1 MIRTRFAPSPTG
13 YLHVGGLRTALY
25 SYLLAK
31 KNNGKFI
38 LRIEDTDQK
47 REVEGAT
54 AHLIEML
61 EWAGLNPDEGPSK
74 GGPFEPYIQSQRTE
88 IYKKYAEELLDK
100 GHAYRCFCTAERLT
114 EMRELQ
120 EKAKKAPMYDRHC
133 LYLSEEEIQK
143 NLDEGKPYVVR
154 QKIPLEKLV
163 KFKDLVR
170 GNVTFAAKTLDDQV
184 LLKSDGFPTYQLANV
199 IDDHLMEI
207 THVIRGEE
215 WLPSTPKHILLYE
228 ALKWDPPEFAHIP
241 LLLNKDRSKL
251 SKRQGDVSVEDYIN
265 KGYLKEAI
273 INFIAFLG
281 WHPGGDSENE
291 IFNLEE
297 LIEHFTIEKVHKA
310 GAIFD
315 LEKLDW
321 FNWQWKRR
329 NFHDDLHEFAKKL
342 DQKVEIHSPKKG
354 EFIYKFHDKKNAH
367 EFFIHRTDELKK
379 MCFNSLADA
388 YKQDDEKLRKALVT
402 VEEKVLR
409 DHKNINE
416 YIKFYFEDIDYG
428 VELLIHEKMKVDF
441 ETARTSLS
449 KILEKFENFDDFD
462 DEEKIKEVL
471 LSAVEETGLKNGQ
484 IFWPL
489 RSALT
494 GEQFSPGVFEV
505 SWVIGK
511 DLCLERIKKALEKL
525 EKAS

>member
-31 KNNGKFI
+31 KHEGKFV

-61 EWAGLNPDEGPSK
+61 EWAGLIPDESPSS

-88 IYKKYAEELLDK
+88 TYRKYADDLLEK
-100 GHAYRCFCTAERLT
+100 KHAYRCFCTAERLT
-114 EMRELQ
+114 EMREQQ
-120 EKAKKAPMYDRHC
+120 EKAKQAPMYDRHC
-133 LYLSEEEIQK
+133 LYLTDEEIQK
-143 NLDEGKPYVVR
+143 NLDEKKPFVIR

-228 ALKWDPPEFAHIP
+228 AFGWEHPEFAHIP

-251 SKRQGDVSVEDYIN
+251 SKRQGDVSVEDYIE
-265 KGYLKEAI
+265 KGYSKEAI

-281 WHPGGDSENE
+281 WHPGGDNE
-291 IFNLEE
+291 DEIYNLAE
-297 LIEHFTIEKVHKA
+297 LVEHFSIEKVHKA

-321 FNWQWKRR
+321 FNWQWNRR
-329 NFHDDLHEFAKKL
+329 KFHEDLHEFSKKL
-342 DQKVEIHSPKKG
+342 DQNVQIHSPKKG
-354 EFIYKFHDKKNAH
+354 EFIYRFNNNDYAH
-367 EFFIHRTDELKK
+367 EFFIHRTDQLKT
-379 MCFNSLADA
+379 MCFNSLNKD
-388 YKQDDEKLRKALVT
+388 YKNNDEKLRKALLT

-409 DHKNINE
+409 DHKSINE
-416 YIKFYFEDIDYG
+416 FIAFYFEDKKYEA
-428 VELLIHEKMKVDF
+428 ELLTHEKMNVDF
-441 ETARTSLS
+441 DIAKLSLQ
-449 KILEKFENFDDFD
+449 KILEKFESFKDFE
-462 DEEKIKEVL
+462 DEEKIKKL
-471 LSAVEETGLKNGQ
+471 LLGVVEELNLKNGQ
-484 IFWPL
+484 VFWPL
-489 RSALT
+489 RAALT

-505 SWVIGK
+505 AWALGK
-511 DLCLERIKKALEKL
+511 EASVKRIQIALDKL
-525 EKAS
+525 D

>member
-1 MIRTRFAPSPTG
+1 MFRTRFAPSPTG

-31 KNNGKFI
+31 KHDGRFV

-61 EWAGLNPDEGPSK
+61 DWAGLTPDEGPHK
-74 GGPFEPYIQSQRTE
+74 GGPHEPYIQSQRTE
-88 IYKKYAEELLDK
+88 IYQKYAEELLDK
-100 GHAYRCFCTAERLT
+100 GHAYRCFCTEDRLK
-114 EMRELQ
+114 EMREHQ
-120 EKAKKAPMYDRHC
+120 EKSKKAPMYDRHC

-143 NLDEGKPYVVR
+143 NLDENVPFVIR

-228 ALKWDPPEFAHIP
+228 ALGWDTPEFAHIP
-241 LLLNKDRSKL
+241 LLLNKDRTKL

-265 KGYLKEAI
+265 KGYSKEAI

-281 WHPGGDSENE
+281 WHPGGDSEE
-291 IFNLEE
+291 VLSLEE
-297 LIEHFTIEKVHKA
+297 LVEQFSIERVHKA

-321 FNWQWKRR
+321 FNWQWHRR
-329 NFHDDLHEFAKKL
+329 KFHDELHKFAKKL
-342 DQKVEIHSPKKG
+342 EQNVEISSPKKG
-354 EFIYKFHDKKNAH
+354 EFVYKFHDKKNAH
-367 EFFIHRTDELKK
+367 DFFVHRTDELKK
-379 MCFNSLADA
+379 TCFNSLADV
-388 YKQDDEKLRKALVT
+388 YKEQDEKLRKALVT

-409 DHKNINE
+409 DHKNIND
-416 YIKFYFEDIDYG
+416 YIKFYFEDIDYEA
-428 VELLIHEKMKVDF
+428 ELLTHEKMKVDF
-441 ETARTSLS
+441 EIAKQSLE
-449 KILEKFENFDDFD
+449 KILEKLENFDDFD
-462 DEEKIKEVL
+462 DEEKIKDVL
-471 LSAVEETGLKNGQ
+471 LGVVEELGFKNGQ
-484 IFWPL
+484 VFWPL
-489 RSALT
+489 RAALT

-505 SWVIGK
+505 AWVIGK
-511 DLCLERIKKALEKL
+511 ESSLERIKKAIEKL
-525 EKAS
+525 EKAV